1 MAGAASRQVCLAF
14 RLTPGPL
21 PCQTRSAI
29 DCVILRQ
36 PGDAAAGTTRFRR
49 GWPPSRSMARSPCC
63 RRTGPARP
71 SFRWAAVAARGPRG
85 GRLRPPDRARRAGAG
100 RPPPAL

>member
-14 RLTPGPL
+14 RLTPGPAT
-21 PCQTRSAI
+21 CQTRSAI

-36 PGDAAAGTTRFRR
+36 PGT
-49 GWPPSRSMARSPCC
+49 P
-63 RRTGPARP
+63 RP
-71 SFRWAAVAARGPRG
+71 GADLAG
-85 GRLRPPDRARRAGAG
+85 GRLWPPDRACRAGAG